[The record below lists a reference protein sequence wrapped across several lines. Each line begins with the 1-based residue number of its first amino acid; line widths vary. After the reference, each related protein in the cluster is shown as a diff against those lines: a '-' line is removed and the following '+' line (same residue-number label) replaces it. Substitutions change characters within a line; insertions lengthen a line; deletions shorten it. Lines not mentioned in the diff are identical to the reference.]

1 MPQYPVFSPFSEV
14 KENELE
20 VTQKWVPSINVVT
33 RADHQVGSVPPPSRP
48 FHVVK
53 APARAKEGP
62 ARAKEV
68 PQGPPEHHFPL
79 QPFRQTPGPIMASQT
94 YLRTLVLE
102 RWDAEIRR
110 CDDACKAQL
119 TERVPGPLT
128 YQTLIRELIIGRW
141 CAEKQRCQEA
151 RKVQLLELLLA
162 AHGITSL
169 V

>member
-20 VTQKWVPSINVVT
+20 VTQKL
-33 RADHQVGSVPPPSRP
+33 VPPPSRP

-128 YQTLIRELIIGRW
+128 YQTLIRELIFGRW